1 MEAIIPYLNF
11 NGNAKEALD
20 FYSKALNGKVV
31 QSQTFADANMAQ
43 DESMKD
49 KILHAVFEAGALKFM
64 VSDCPPGVSVREGD
78 MVSLSLNFTDIESIE
93 TTFTALAEG
102 GKITMPLQDTFW
114 GARFGMTKD
123 KYGVH
128 WMFNHDKK
136 ADNKPEDKTLD
147 ITA

>member
-1 MEAIIPYLNF
+1 MTLTPYINF

-20 FYSKALNGKVV
+20 FYAKALDGKVT
-31 QSQTFADANMAQ
+31 QSQTFGDANMAK
-43 DESMKD
+43 DDTMKD

-64 VSDCPPGVSVREGD
+64 VSDCPPGVSVKEGD
-78 MVSLSLNFTDIESIE
+78 VISLSLNFTDPETIE

-102 GKITMPLQDTFW
+102 GKITMPMQDTFW

-123 KYGVH
+123 KFGVH

-136 ADNKPEDKTLD
+136 QVDKPEDKTLD
-147 ITA
+147 ITD

>member
-11 NGNAKEALD
+11 NGNAQEALD
-20 FYSKALNGKVV
+20 FYSKALNGKVT
-31 QSQTFADANMAQ
+31 QSQTFGGANMAQ

-64 VSDCPPGVSVREGD
+64 VSDCPPNVSVHEGD
-78 MVSLSLNFTDIESIE
+78 AVSLSLNFDDPELIE
-93 TTFTALAEG
+93 TTFAAMSEG
-102 GKITMPLQDTFW
+102 GKITMPMQDTFW

-123 KYGVH
+123 KFGVH

-136 ADNKPEDKTLD
+136 PADKPADKTLD
-147 ITA
+147 ITV